1 LEERTSGEIAFRSA
15 GKTFDSVA
23 MMRCLLMLQILIGA
37 LQANLEA
44 RQRPP
49 NARGESASMYLC
61 LVSLV
66 RHLVRQRFHVGD
78 TLF

>member
-1 LEERTSGEIAFRSA
+1 
-15 GKTFDSVA
+15 
-23 MMRCLLMLQILIGA
+23 MRCLLMLQILIGA

-49 NARGESASMYLC
+49 NARGESHASMYLC

-66 RHLVRQRFHVGD
+66 RHLVRQRFHIRD